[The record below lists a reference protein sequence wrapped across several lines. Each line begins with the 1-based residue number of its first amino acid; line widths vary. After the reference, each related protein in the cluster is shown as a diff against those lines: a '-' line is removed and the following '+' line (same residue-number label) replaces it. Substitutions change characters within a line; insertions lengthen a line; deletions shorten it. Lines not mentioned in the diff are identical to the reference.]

1 MRTKSI
7 AGQINAVRKII
18 EALRQINPDMDIR
31 GIDQDAMNQK
41 LERYYTV
48 THLLNGLD
56 SQGTTLM
63 NERNLI
69 LAYFRQLP
77 IATREVVAGKYGKN
91 SNEYELVGG
100 TRTSEISR
108 GGSRSKSAKKTTPPT
123 DTSAG

>member
-18 EALRQINPDMDIR
+18 EALRQINPDLDIR
-31 GIDQDAMNQK
+31 GVPQDIINKKM
-41 LERYYTV
+41 ERYYAV
-48 THLLNGLD
+48 TNLMD
-56 SQGTTLM
+56 SLETQGTTYM

-100 TRTSEISR
+100 TRTSEITR

>member
-18 EALRQINPDMDIR
+18 EALRQINPDLDIR
-31 GIDQDAMNQK
+31 GVPQDIINKKM
-41 LERYYTV
+41 ERYYAV
-48 THLLNGLD
+48 TNLMD
-56 SQGTTLM
+56 SLETQGTTYM

-108 GGSRSKSAKKTTPPT
+108 GGSRSRPLS
-123 DTSAG
+123 